1 MLAKFNLKMLFGIQD
16 VGLLNVLPSK
26 IHAKDG
32 DVKIDEDI
40 IYTIKDSGKYF
51 STEKYYQYPMFI

>member
-1 MLAKFNLKMLFGIQD
+1 MLFGIQD
-16 VGLLNVLPSK
+16 VGLLNILPSK